1 MWVALAVTAWTVS
14 LVLSYGNTAV
24 SLPDIENEDFIKDCV
39 RSHNKFRSE
48 VNPRASD
55 MLYMTWDPVLARV
68 AKTWARNCQ
77 FAHNTQLHSSF
88 KLHPNFSSL
97 GENIWAGS
105 LPQFSASSA
114 ITAWHN
120 EIEYYE
126 FRTQKCTWVC
136 GHYTQVVWAAS
147 YKVGCAVQFCPSIH
161 GTNIHDGAFFICNY
175 GPGQYRGQPY
185 TEGSSCSACPKD
197 DQCLDNLCSDKEY
210 PSVALIMTTN
220 KLSTQDL
227 LNFWKTKK
235 TCEVSTV
242 SCRVVIFTP
251 LPQHFFSQLSE
262 PVISLP
268 VPPPFISF
276 TAVLLGELRR
286 MQPLRNEP
294 LLRVSAY

>member
-1 MWVALAVTAWTVS
+1 GAS
-14 LVLSYGNTAV
+14 LNPFNCPWSLLSYGNTAV

-175 GPGQYRGQPY
+175 GPGLNTNTSCFFMDRTRQGSLSPLFLSRQIQTFLVAYFSQDCAISLEFTTAFCFQPVF
-185 TEGSSCSACPKD
+185 E
-197 DQCLDNLCSDKEY
+197 
-210 PSVALIMTTN
+210 
-220 KLSTQDL
+220 
-227 LNFWKTKK
+227 
-235 TCEVSTV
+235 
-242 SCRVVIFTP
+242 VVIFP
-251 LPQHFFSQLSE
+251 S
-262 PVISLP
+262 SL
-268 VPPPFISF
+268 
-276 TAVLLGELRR
+276 
-286 MQPLRNEP
+286 
-294 LLRVSAY
+294 